1 MAMSPV
7 SFVQPGQWVLALR
20 SVPASSETLLG
31 IRDVADGPSAH
42 RSFWELLPDG
52 GLGWEPLIRSSP
64 VSS

>member
-1 MAMSPV
+1 MSPV

-31 IRDVADGPSAH
+31 IKDVGVGPSVH

-52 GLGWEPLIRSSP
+52 GLG
-64 VSS
+64 